1 MGSSAI
7 GGNAMTGGQSK
18 APAMTS
24 AERTPDKVVDNSTV
38 AVSVRGDDNSSASG
52 SNSPHVEAASYF
64 GYHVRMLIIAMY
76 MAMLL
81 TDWGVAPES
90 SASGATY
97 SIGYASAWL
106 QMSANWLCSLLYMW
120 TLVAPK
126 LFPNR
131 DFT

>member
-1 MGSSAI
+1 M
-7 GGNAMTGGQSK
+7 
-18 APAMTS
+18 
-24 AERTPDKVVDNSTV
+24 EV
-38 AVSVRGDDNSSASG
+38 
-52 SNSPHVEAASYF
+52 ASYF
-64 GYHVRMLIIAMY
+64 GYHLRMLIIAMY

-81 TDWGVAPES
+81 TDWGVAPRES

-106 QMSANWLCSLLYMW
+106 QMSANWVCCLLYTW

-126 LFPNR
+126 LFPDR